1 MPNVFK
7 LILLTATIALPLVA
21 SAQVYKWVDENGKTH
36 FSDQPPA
43 KNTAN
48 QVELPTINGM
58 KQVEYTPSDTEK
70 RVVMY
75 STQWCG
81 YCRKARE
88 YFKDKKIRYKEKD
101 IEKSSRAKKE
111 YDRLKGSGVPLIM
124 VGKNKIQG
132 FDLGKFEDAYY

>member
-1 MPNVFK
+1 
-7 LILLTATIALPLVA
+7 
-21 SAQVYKWVDENGKTH
+21 
-36 FSDQPPA
+36 
-43 KNTAN
+43 
-48 QVELPTINGM
+48 
-58 KQVEYTPSDTEK
+58 
-70 RVVMY
+70 MY

-88 YFKDKKIRYKEKD
+88 YFKDNKIRYKEKD

-132 FDLGKFEDAYY
+132 FDLSKFEDAYY

>member
-7 LILLTATIALPLVA
+7 LILVTTTIALPIVA

-36 FSDQPPA
+36 FSDQPPS

-58 KQVEYTPSDTEK
+58 NQVEYTPSDTEK

-88 YFKDKKIRYKEKD
+88 YFKDNKIRYKEKD

-132 FDLGKFEDAYY
+132 FDLSKFEDAYY